1 MPRRGKGWRPASTE
15 LMLDKIELFLPAG
28 RNVWTKVADA
38 YNTDGKAFPKRDID
52 SLRRKFATLKNRAKP
67 TGHPSA
73 PPTYA
78 GRSDSVAISTKTLVC
93 ARWRTRTLMK
103 TSMTPWMDLSTSLS
117 TTSRIETGLPRNEL
131 IELGKDLKRQRATE
145 SSGMLSNIARKRQS
159 LDKFIAG
166 AAEADAKASS
176 DFMSMM
182 MIMEARSTEREEQRH
197 MREMEWRAE
206 ERVRQDRRDE
216 LHMMLM
222 AKLFD
227 SKHK

>member
-1 MPRRGKGWRPASTE
+1 MEDEDVDEDVDDTVDGPFDVAECEVSLHE
-15 LMLDKIELFLPAG
+15 DDQLNDKP
-28 RNVWTKVADA
+28 
-38 YNTDGKAFPKRDID
+38 
-52 SLRRKFATLKNRAKP
+52 NR
-67 TGHPSA
+67 
-73 PPTYA
+73 
-78 GRSDSVAISTKTLVC
+78 
-93 ARWRTRTLMK
+93 
-103 TSMTPWMDLSTSLS
+103 
-117 TTSRIETGLPRNEL
+117 TGLPRNVL

-166 AAEADAKASS
+166 AAEANAKASS

-206 ERVRQDRRDE
+206 ERVRHDRRDE